1 MSKQI
6 IIYKL
11 NLSSF
16 HLFIPG
22 HLLSIHIFLLIQL
35 NCCNLINYKN
45 LISFKVKKNLPLVE
59 SMYPKKSVFKFIFK
73 IMDHKCFHKY
83 AWYLLK
89 WMTYI
94 ALKKQNTWKLKI
106 FKKLV
111 NRR

>member
-45 LISFKVKKNLPLVE
+45 LISFKVKKKSAISRIHV
-59 SMYPKKSVFKFIFK
+59 PKK
-73 IMDHKCFHKY
+73 KCVQV
-83 AWYLLK
+83 
-89 WMTYI
+89 YI
-94 ALKKQNTWKLKI
+94 
-106 FKKLV
+106 
-111 NRR
+111 